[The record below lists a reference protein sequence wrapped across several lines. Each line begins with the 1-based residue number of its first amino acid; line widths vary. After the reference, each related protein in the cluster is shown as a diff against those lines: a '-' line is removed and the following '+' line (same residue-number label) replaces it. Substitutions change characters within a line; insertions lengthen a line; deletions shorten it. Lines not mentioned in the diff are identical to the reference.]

1 MAATRLAAASAF
13 LAGLAALTITA
24 SAGACPTDTQARA
37 PATLLT
43 LQLPGSPARAFSA
56 ADLQAQPPSSLTQ
69 RQMVTAGGG
78 ISTERSLVYSG
89 VLMRD
94 LLIAAGYGGPADR
107 GARTGVIEATATDGY
122 RAVFSWGE
130 IFNTGAGEQVL
141 VITSQDGKA
150 LDAAAGPLALRALG
164 DLRPGSR
171 HVRNLCALIVRN
183 P

>member
-1 MAATRLAAASAF
+1 MAGVC
-13 LAGLAALTITA
+13 LAGLVALTITA
-24 SAGACPTDTQARA
+24 SASACPADTQPRA

-56 ADLQAQPPSSLTQ
+56 ADLQAQPPTSLTQ
-69 RQMVTAGGG
+69 RQTVTAGGG
-78 ISTERSLVYSG
+78 NSTERSLVYSG
-89 VLMRD
+89 VLLRD
-94 LLIAAGYGGPADR
+94 LLALTGYGGPADR
-107 GARTGVIEATATDGY
+107 SARTSVIEATATDGY

-130 IFNTGAGEQVL
+130 IFNTGAGEQIL
-141 VITSQDGKA
+141 VITAQDGKA

-164 DLRPGSR
+164 DLRPGPR